1 MITDDVLS
9 AAVRGFRFDS
19 LYFLLNLY
27 NNVHTQKTYSET
39 YKHRFD
45 SPPVLAAPPSSPSL
59 PGSKIRN
66 EEGSFPQRKTTR
78 YSSQWPLAITNRFQR
93 PLRPSTQEPHRQK
106 LLL

>member
-1 MITDDVLS
+1 MITDDVLN
-9 AAVRGFRFDS
+9 AAMRGLRFDS
-19 LYFLLNLY
+19 LDFLLNLY
-27 NNVHTQKTYSET
+27 NNGHTQETYSET

-45 SPPVLAAPPSSPSL
+45 CPSVLAAPPSSPSL

-78 YSSQWPLAITNRFQR
+78 YSRQWPLAITKCFQR
-93 PLRPSTQEPHRQK
+93 PLRPSTQEPHQQK